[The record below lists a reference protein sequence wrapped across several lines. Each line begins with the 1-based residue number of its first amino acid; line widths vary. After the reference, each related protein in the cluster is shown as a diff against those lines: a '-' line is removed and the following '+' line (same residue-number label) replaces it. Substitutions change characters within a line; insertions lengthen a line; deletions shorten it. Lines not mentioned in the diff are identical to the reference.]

1 MMQLLPLGNGYGFLH
16 RADPQRPPRATMLM
30 LNAGLIHRGGP
41 ARMNIELAGMLAR
54 HGIDLFRFDLPA
66 VGDAPA
72 IGANRQQDHIRMV
85 MDTVAAANGCDRFI
99 VGGICSAADLAW
111 RLPPLDPRVQGLLL
125 LDPCAVRGFW
135 FRFGQLRHFLS
146 RPAASWGH
154 MLRRR
159 LQRGITYSDAAPSGR
174 DWPSNR
180 EFIAGNRRMM
190 AAGIGMY
197 VLYTA
202 GVTEYFLHNRQMRTG
217 FPDAGSD
224 PRTRV
229 QYRPDIDHILFVPR
243 QRAEILGDI
252 ARWLD
257 GWLPSQEPAPY

>member
-16 RADPQRPPRATMLM
+16 RSDPQRPPRATMLM

-41 ARMNIELAGMLAR
+41 ARMNIELADMLAH

-72 IGANRQQDHIRMV
+72 SGADRRLDRIRV
-85 MDTVAAANGCDRFI
+85 AMDIAAAANECEQFI

-111 RLPPLDPRVQGLLL
+111 RLPELDARVRALLL
-125 LDPCAVRGFW
+125 LDPCAIRGPW
-135 FRFGQLRHFLS
+135 FRLGQLRHFLS
-146 RPAASWGH
+146 RPTGSWAH

-159 LQRGITYSDAAPSGR
+159 MQRRMAGGDETPAGR
-174 DWPSNR
+174 DWPSER
-180 EFIAGNRRMM
+180 EFVAGNRRMM

-202 GVTEYFLHNRQMRTG
+202 GITEYFLHPRQMRAG
-217 FPDAGSD
+217 FPDAGHD
-224 PRTRV
+224 PRVRV
-229 QYRPDIDHILFVPR
+229 QFRPDLDHILFVPQ
-243 QRAEILGDI
+243 QRTEVLGDI
-252 ARWLD
+252 AGWLD
-257 GWLPSQEPAPY
+257 GWLPPWTPAPN